1 MTIDTASD
9 TTSEPTAPAATQSTA
24 PAQAEEFETVIGLEV
39 HCQLK
44 TESKMFCRCP
54 ANYADTEP
62 NTHVC
67 PICQGMPGMLPVI
80 NETAVEWT
88 IRTALALHMEIPE
101 VSKFDRKNYH
111 YPDLMKGYQIS
122 QFDEP
127 LSQNG
132 YLDVIVD
139 GESRRI
145 GVTRIHLE
153 EDTARLLHRQNEAG
167 EGYSLLDV
175 SRSGVPLMECVSE
188 PDMRSP
194 EEARAYLV
202 ALRQIFRYL
211 DVSTADMEKGSFRC
225 DANIS
230 LRPWGQ
236 EALGTKVEV
245 KNMNSFRAVYKA
257 LQFEQRRQAEA
268 LRTGERI
275 HQETRGWVEDREITV
290 SQRSKEE
297 SDDYRYFPDPDLP
310 PLRTSRERV
319 EAIRAALPELPFA
332 RFERFQSQYGLA
344 TFEANLLTEERAR
357 ADYYEAAVEALGEAR
372 SEKTQKLVANW
383 MVGELARLMHEA
395 ADDLE
400 TVKIRPAQIAEL
412 VRLIEGGTISNTQAK
427 EVFEAMYAKGTD
439 PSTIVEASGQTQ
451 ISDGAELTSV
461 VERVVAAQPQA
472 VEDYRAGKQEAIKF
486 LMGQV
491 MRETRGRANP
501 TLVTEILKGL
511 LDG

>member
-1 MTIDTASD
+1 MTTDA
-9 TTSEPTAPAATQSTA
+9 AAATPVDTHSA
-24 PAQAEEFETVIGLEV
+24 DFETVIGLEV
-39 HCQLK
+39 HSQLK
-44 TESKMFCRCP
+44 TQSKMFCRCP
-54 ANYADTEP
+54 SAYADEEP

-80 NETAVEWT
+80 NQTAVDWT
-88 IRTALALHMEIPE
+88 IRAALALHMEIPE

-127 LSQNG
+127 LSLNG

-139 GESRRI
+139 GQTRRI

-153 EDTARLLHRQNEAG
+153 EDTARLMHRESEAG
-167 EGYSLLDV
+167 ETYSLLDLN
-175 SRSGVPLMECVSE
+175 RCGVPLMECVSE
-188 PDMRSP
+188 PDMRTP

-202 ALRQIFRYL
+202 ALRQIYRYL

-236 EALGTKVEV
+236 AEFGTKVEV

-268 LRTGERI
+268 LRNGETLR
-275 HQETRGWVEDREITV
+275 QETRGWVDNEEITV
-290 SQRSKEE
+290 SQRSKEG

-310 PLRTSRERV
+310 PLRIPRDRV
-319 EAIRAALPELPFA
+319 EAIRSALPELPFERYT
-332 RFERFQSQYGLA
+332 RFMREYGLA
-344 TFEANLLTEERAR
+344 DFEANLLTEERAR
-357 ADYYEAAVEALGEAR
+357 ADYYETAVAALGAGPDDAKR
-372 SEKTQKLVANW
+372 QSLAKGVANW
-383 MVGELARLMHEA
+383 MVGEMARLMHESG
-395 ADDLE
+395 DGIE
-400 TVKIRPAQIAEL
+400 TVKITPAQVAEL
-412 VRLIEGGTISNTQAK
+412 VRMIDAGTISNKLAK
-427 EVFEAMYAKGTD
+427 GVFESMYASGDD
-439 PSTIVEASGQTQ
+439 PKAIVEASGETQ
-451 ISDGAELTSV
+451 ISDSDELSGVVREV
-461 VERVVAAQPQA
+461 VEAQPQA
-472 VEDYRAGKQEAIKF
+472 VEDYRAGKQEALKF

-491 MRETRGRANP
+491 MKATRGRANP
-501 TLVTEILKGL
+501 SLVTEILKSI

>member
-1 MTIDTASD
+1 MTTDASPRSA
-9 TTSEPTAPAATQSTA
+9 SESPSVESRGDGSSHADD
-24 PAQAEEFETVIGLEV
+24 FETVIGLEV
-39 HCQLK
+39 HSQLK

-54 ANYADTEP
+54 ANYADAPP

-88 IRTALALHMEIPE
+88 IRAALALHMEIPE

-153 EDTARLLHRQNEAG
+153 EDTARLLHREDEAG
-167 EGYSLLDV
+167 EGYSLLDLN
-175 SRSGVPLMECVSE
+175 RCGVPLMECVSE

-202 ALRQIFRYL
+202 ALRQIYRYL
-211 DVSTADMEKGSFRC
+211 EVSTADMEKGSFRC
-225 DANIS
+225 DANVS

-236 EALGTKVEV
+236 EAFGTKVEI

-257 LQFEQRRQAEA
+257 LQYEQRRQAEA
-268 LRTGERI
+268 IRNGEPIR
-275 HQETRGWVEDREITV
+275 QETRGWVDDREITV

-310 PLRTSRERV
+310 PLRTGRERV

-332 RFERFQSQYGLA
+332 RFQRFQSQYGLGE
-344 TFEANLLTEERAR
+344 FEANLLMEDRAK
-357 ADYYEAAVEALGEAR
+357 ADYYEAAVEALAEAR
-372 SEKTQKLVANW
+372 SEKTQKAVANW
-383 MVGELARLMHEA
+383 VVGEMARLMHEA
-395 ADDLE
+395 GHDLGA
-400 TVKIRPAQIAEL
+400 VKIRPAQIAAL
-412 VRLIEGGTISNTQAK
+412 VTLIASGTISNTLAK
-427 EVFEAMYAKGTD
+427 DVFESMYASGAD
-439 PSTIVEASGQTQ
+439 PKAIVEASGQTQ
-451 ISDGAELTSV
+451 ISDSDELTQV
-461 VERVVAAQPQA
+461 VQGAIDAQPGA
-472 VEDYRAGKQEAIKF
+472 VADYRAGKQEALKF

-491 MRETRGRANP
+491 MRATRGRANP
-501 TLVTEILKGL
+501 TLVTEILQRS
-511 LDG
+511 LDA

>member
-1 MTIDTASD
+1 MAPS
-9 TTSEPTAPAATQSTA
+9 PTAQTTPA
-24 PAQAEEFETVIGLEV
+24 PAPDGADEFETVIGLEV
-39 HCQLK
+39 HSQLK

-54 ANYADTEP
+54 AQYADAAP

-67 PICQGMPGMLPVI
+67 PVCQGMPGVLPVI

-88 IRTALALHMEIPE
+88 IRAALALHMEIPE

-132 YLDVIVD
+132 HLDVAVD
-139 GESRRI
+139 GETRRI

-153 EDTARLLHRQNEAG
+153 EDTARLLHREDASG
-167 EGYSLLDV
+167 ESYSLLDLN
-175 SRSGVPLMECVSE
+175 RSGVPLMECVSE

-230 LRPWGQ
+230 LRPRGQ
-236 EALGTKVEV
+236 ADFGTKVEI

-257 LQFEQRRQAEA
+257 LQFEQRRQAAA
-268 LRTGERI
+268 LRNGERI
-275 HQETRGWVEDREITV
+275 HQETRGWVEEREVTV

-310 PLRTSRERV
+310 PLRTGRDRV
-319 EAIRAALPELPFA
+319 EAIRAALPELPAARLA
-332 RFERFQSQYGLA
+332 RFQAEHGLA
-344 TFEANLLTEERAR
+344 EFEAGLLTEDRAT
-357 ADYYEAAVEALGEAR
+357 ADYYEAAVAALGDRAAEGAR
-372 SEKTQKLVANW
+372 RGVAHW

-395 ADDLE
+395 GQEIEALR
-400 TVKIRPAQIAEL
+400 IRPPQLAQL
-412 VRLIEGGTISNTQAK
+412 VSLIEAGTISNTQAK
-427 EVFEAMYAKGTD
+427 EVFETMFADGRD
-439 PSTIVEASGQTQ
+439 PRAIVEASGQTQ
-451 ISDGAELTSV
+451 ISDDAALRE
-461 VERVVAAQPQA
+461 VARGVIEAQPRA
-472 VEDYRAGKQEAIKF
+472 VADYRAGKQEALKF

-491 MRETRGRANP
+491 MRATRGRANP
-501 TLVTEILKGL
+501 PLVTGILREL
-511 LDG
+511 LEG